1 MAKKAKA
8 VAKKKAWT
16 PIIYA
21 VEIGE
26 NEYEI
31 EPQPITIITQFD
43 GLVQHMSDNLL
54 SFKRHWVVYSNGTG
68 DLHREGPFDLDEA
81 EEHVKTL
88 DLAQDQ
94 APVIEVDDFPWKE
107 FFANLAEAPY
117 HLLKLLIPEL
127 TEEDA
132 DSISL
137 PQLMWLVD
145 LLIEVNGIEWF
156 KAVLKNLG
164 TPLLREMGEAMIDTA
179 TAATRRRSALQ
190 KLASSTETD
199 STGS

>member
-1 MAKKAKA
+1 MAKKARP

-16 PIIYA
+16 PIIYS
-21 VEIGE
+21 VEIGD

-31 EPQPITIITQFD
+31 EPQPIAVITQFD

-54 SFKRHWVVYSNGTG
+54 SFKRHWVLHPNGTG
-68 DLHREGPFDLDEA
+68 EVHREGPFDLDEA
-81 EEHVKTL
+81 NAYAQGL
-88 DLAQDQ
+88 DLGEDE
-94 APVIEVDDFPWKE
+94 APLIEVDDFPWKE
-107 FFANLAEAPY
+107 FFSNLAEAPY
-117 HLLKLLIPEL
+117 HLLKLLIPDL

-156 KAVLKNLG
+156 KSVLKNLG
-164 TPLLREMGEAMIDTA
+164 TPLLKEMGEAMIATT

-190 KLASSTETD
+190 NLESNTGMD
-199 STGS
+199 STVL